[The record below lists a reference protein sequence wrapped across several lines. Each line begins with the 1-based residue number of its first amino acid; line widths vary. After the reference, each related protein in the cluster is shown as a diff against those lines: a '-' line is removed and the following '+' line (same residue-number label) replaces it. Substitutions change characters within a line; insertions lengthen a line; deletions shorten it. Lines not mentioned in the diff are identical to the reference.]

1 MKKKHLLFAF
11 IFPVLLTGCIYDCI
25 TDPPQSGTTITI
37 TADLPG
43 NTASTSGNVAGTPNI
58 TASPSGNNT
67 DVPNTRIALT
77 QDDLDVDLTWEEGDT
92 LELCLVYG
100 DEKQKQKQTVIVT
113 VDDENPKRA
122 TFSITLPEGDYTTF
136 DLYGVYGGGGLSATE
151 GEEHLALLPTAAQ
164 SVSSSLD
171 AIQESKAVML
181 KFAKTGISKAS
192 PNLSVNFEH
201 MGSLFR
207 ILFKNT
213 GGSTLNNITAA
224 QLAAVSDIPAYPN
237 AGGATYNLI
246 DGTFSGSQGTSLSF
260 APISSSNVV
269 PGGIL
274 AFWAWFPVDKGGET
288 GADWPALNLT
298 VNPQGGDHTTGSSK
312 AARKATTGKA
322 YYLYA
327 TDNGTTLSFAAS
339 GDMTIAE
346 GKLAD
351 TRDGNLYNTVTIDTQ
366 VWMTENLAYLPSV
379 VGPGTGSNSTAYYYV
394 YGYDGT
400 DVDAAKATSNYTTYG
415 VLYNWPAAMAGAA
428 SSDANPSGVQ
438 GVCPD
443 GWHLP
448 SDAEWTQLEEYLIAN
463 GYNYDGTTTGNQI
476 AKSMANYSGWNT
488 SSTVGAVGNTDY
500 PEYRNKSGFT
510 ALPGGYRY
518 YNGTF
523 YDIGYSGNWWSST
536 QDDTN
541 NAWYRY
547 LYYYYSNVIRYYNNK
562 GYGFSVRCVRD

>member
-77 QDDLDVDLTWEEGDT
+77 QDDLDVDLTWETGDQ
-92 LELCLVYG
+92 LYLCVVYG
-100 DEKQKQKQTVIVT
+100 GAKQKQTVIVT
-113 VDDENPKRA
+113 VDDENSKRA

-213 GGSTLNNITAA
+213 VGSTLNNITAA

-269 PGGIL
+269 SGGIL
-274 AFWAWFPVDKGGET
+274 AFWAWFPVDKGGGT

-366 VWMTENLAYLPSV
+366 IWMAENLKYLPAV
-379 VGPGTGSNSTAYYYV
+379 VGQRTGSEDAGHETTHYYYV
-394 YGYDGT
+394 YGYNDT
-400 DVDAAKATSNYTTYG
+400 DVATAKASANYQTYG
-415 VLYNWPAAMAGAA
+415 VLYNNWAATESAC
-428 SSDANPSGVQ
+428 PS
-438 GVCPD
+438 

-448 SDAEWTQLEEYLIAN
+448 FDMEWTQLTNYLEGEGVA
-463 GYNYDGTTTGNQI
+463 GDKMKETGTTHWPSPNTGATN
-476 AKSMANYSGWNT
+476 
-488 SSTVGAVGNTDY
+488 
-500 PEYRNKSGFT
+500 ESGFT
-510 ALPGGYRY
+510 ALPGGFR
-518 YNGTF
+518 GIEGIF
-523 YDIGYSGNWWSST
+523 DSIGDLGYWWSSSQRYPSNT
-536 QDDTN
+536 V
-541 NAWYRY
+541 WYRE
-547 LYYYYSNVIRYYNNK
+547 LYYYGSGIDRYYIDK
-562 GYGFSVRCVRD
+562 DYGFSVRCVRD